1 MWKAKSTSPHL
12 YNHDGGYKFSLNG
25 DCVKL

>member
-1 MWKAKSTSPHL
+1 VESKEHLPHL
-12 YNHDGGYKFSLNG
+12 YNHDGGYQFSLNG